1 MKKKRLYVA
10 MLSLLL
16 AVGAAG
22 SMLWYANGADARAM
36 TGIEGVGVF
45 VANSEIPA
53 GTTLSDAIAND
64 WLRIEQIPRRLAP
77 EGSGTEVDPANA
89 SNVASSDIH
98 AGELVLLSR
107 FVPRKQISAGLAIPV
122 GKVALALNL
131 EDPQRVGNFVR
142 VGAKI
147 AVFSTDKVP
156 AAGSANT
163 ELLLSDLLVLGVGDS
178 TGDAEK
184 SEPGSSKLITVAVT
198 QAEAELLIQAT
209 TEGTLYLAL
218 MNEQSG
224 IAPTSPVAPSPTTA
238 PVN

>member
-10 MLSLLL
+10 FVSLLL
-16 AVGAAG
+16 AAGAAA
-22 SMLWYANGADARAM
+22 SMLWYASTSDSRALAGIDA
-36 TGIEGVGVF
+36 INVF

-53 GTTLSDAIAND
+53 GTTLSDALGNQ
-64 WLRIEQIPRRLAP
+64 WLRVEQIPKRLAP
-77 EGSGTEVDPANA
+77 EGSGTEVDATNS
-89 SNVASSDIH
+89 SNVAASDIH
-98 AGELVLLSR
+98 AGELVVLSR
-107 FVPRKQISAGLAIPV
+107 FVPRQQISAGLAIPV

-147 AVFSTDKVP
+147 AVFSTTSTAK
-156 AAGSANT
+156 T

-178 TGDAEK
+178 TGDTAPAT
-184 SEPGSSKLITVAVT
+184 PGGSKLITVAVT
-198 QAEAELLIQAT
+198 QTEAELLIQAT
-209 TEGTLYLAL
+209 TVGTLYLAL

-224 IAPTSPVAPSPTTA
+224 VTPTSVTPTPTPTPAPT